1 MDHPHVSP
9 TAPAM
14 APTEADRTFAGS
26 IPQLYE
32 RYMVPMIFAPYAE
45 DMCRRVVARQP
56 RAVLEIACG
65 TGAVTRQL
73 AAALPATT
81 AITATDLNQAM
92 LEHAIAQGTG
102 RPVTWRQADAQQL
115 PFPDDAF
122 DLVVCQFGAMFFPD
136 KRQAY
141 AEARRVL
148 RPGGAFLF
156 SVWDR
161 IEENE
166 FADVINQALIKA
178 YPADP
183 PAFMARTPHGYCD
196 TALIAQQLLAAGFAQ
211 PPAFETVTARSR
223 APSAGTVATAYC
235 QGTPWLGE
243 IEARRTP
250 TVAEA
255 TSLAQAALV
264 ERFGDGAVE
273 GRIQAH
279 VVTVDN

>member
-1 MDHPHVSP
+1 MDAPR
-9 TAPAM
+9 TAPVM
-14 APTEADRTFAGS
+14 APTEADRTFGGS
-26 IPQLYE
+26 VPQLYA
-32 RYMVPMIFAPYAE
+32 RYMVPLIFAPYAE
-45 DMCRRVVARQP
+45 DMRRRVLARRP
-56 RAVLEIACG
+56 RDVLEIACG
-65 TGAVTRQL
+65 TGVVTRQL

-81 AITATDLNQAM
+81 AITATDLNQPM
-92 LEHAIAQGTG
+92 LDHAIAEGTS
-102 RPVTWRQADAQQL
+102 RPVTWRQADAMQL
-115 PFPDDAF
+115 PFPDAAF

-156 SVWDR
+156 SVWDG
-161 IEENE
+161 IGQNA

-183 PAFMARTPHGYCD
+183 PAFMARTPHGYHD
-196 TALIAQQLLAAGFAQ
+196 AALIAEQLLAAGYTR
-211 PPAFETVTARSR
+211 PPVFETVTARSR
-223 APSAGTVATAYC
+223 ASSARLVAAAYC

-255 TSLAQAALV
+255 TSLAEAALV
-264 ERFGDGAVE
+264 ARFGDGE
-273 GRIQAH
+273 IDGQIQAL
-279 VVTVDN
+279 VVAVDN

>member
-1 MDHPHVSP
+1 MDAPR
-9 TAPAM
+9 TAPAK
-14 APTEADRTFAGS
+14 APSEADRTFGGS

-32 RYMVPMIFAPYAE
+32 KYMVPLIFAPYAE
-45 DMCRRVVARQP
+45 DMRRRVLAHQP
-56 RAVLEIACG
+56 RDVLEIACG
-65 TGAVTRQL
+65 TGVVTRQL

-81 AITATDLNQAM
+81 AITATDLNQPM
-92 LEHAIAQGTG
+92 LDHAIAQGTS
-102 RPVTWRQADAQQL
+102 RPVTWRQADATQL
-115 PFPDDAF
+115 PFADGAF
-122 DLVVCQFGAMFFPD
+122 DLVVCQFGAMLFPD

-161 IEENE
+161 IEQNA
-166 FADVINQALIKA
+166 FADVINQALIEA

-196 TALIAQQLLAAGFAQ
+196 AVLIAQQLLAAGFVK
-211 PPAFETVTARSR
+211 PPVVETVTARSR
-223 APSAGTVATAYC
+223 ASSARLVATAYC

-243 IEARRTP
+243 IAARRTP

-255 TSLAQAALV
+255 TSMAEAALAA
-264 ERFGDGAVE
+264 RFGGGEVDGQ
-273 GRIQAH
+273 IQAL
-279 VVTVDN
+279 VVTVERD